1 MFATTAQGMF
11 KEITF
16 IFREEEEQSHE
27 QSERTEQG
35 NFFWPKG
42 YSGTQLGLV
51 STHDQ
56 DGFHLL
62 SLMQVSLCLT
72 SLVGA

>member
-16 IFREEEEQSHE
+16 IFREEEQSHE

-35 NFFWPKG
+35 TFFWQKG
-42 YSGTQLGLV
+42 YPGTQLGLV

-62 SLMQVSLCLT
+62 PLISLCLT
-72 SLVGA
+72 PLMGT